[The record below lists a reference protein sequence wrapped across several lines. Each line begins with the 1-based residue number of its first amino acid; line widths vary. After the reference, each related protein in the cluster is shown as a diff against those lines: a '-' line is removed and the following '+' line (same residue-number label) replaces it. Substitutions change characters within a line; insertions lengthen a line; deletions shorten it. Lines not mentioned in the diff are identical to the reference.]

1 MGFHYEIAVRYG
13 EVDQQGVVFNAHYLA
28 YVDDAMDHW
37 MRLLDADF
45 ESMGWDFMVRHAEL
59 EWVDGARVGDIL
71 AVDAEIVRWGNT
83 SFVVHVLIHVGGRP
97 VFTADMTYV
106 GVEAGT
112 TTPLA
117 APPQVRRHLGE
128 PAGHGPGQA

>member
-1 MGFHYEIAVRYG
+1 MGFHHEIPVRYG

-37 MRLLDADF
+37 MRLLDARF
-45 ESMGWDFMVRHAEL
+45 ESMGWDYMVRHAEL
-59 EWVDGARVGDIL
+59 EWLDGARIGETL
-71 AVDAEIVRWGNT
+71 AIEAEVVRWGNT
-83 SFVVHVLIHVGGRP
+83 SFAVHLLLHVSGRP

-112 TTPLA
+112 TKPLA
-117 APPQVRRHLGE
+117 APPEVRAHLGLW
-128 PAGHGPGQA
+128 AGHGPGQA